1 MIRTIALI
9 PLAVALLTACQT
21 NDQLMF
27 VSQNTYGVKIGLGGE
42 AQPLTFAVGYSSY
55 DGAMMPALAR
65 VGSNGDVKVI
75 QGRHHYC
82 ASSDAVN
89 MAGCLANSSS
99 GSKDLPMAGREPSAP
114 QNGLVLSEDA
124 LSVVSSFGS
133 ESSAGQDTKSV
144 SSKLGKIFATGV
156 SAQRISEG
164 LKAELSYAN
173 SAACIQAINASGLDT
188 TTKAEFIRTK
198 C

>member
-1 MIRTIALI
+1 MTRLI
-9 PLAVALLTACQT
+9 VLVLLAAPLAACQT

-27 VSQNTYGVKIGLGGE
+27 VSQNTFGVKVGLGGE
-42 AQPLTFAVGYSSY
+42 AQPLTFVVGYSSY

-65 VGSNGDVKVI
+65 KGADGDIKVI

-82 ASSDAVN
+82 ASSDAAN
-89 MAGCLANSSS
+89 MAGCLAGSSS
-99 GSKDLPMAGREPSAP
+99 VSKDLPKAGEEASAP

-133 ESSAGQDTKSV
+133 ENRAGQDTQSV

-164 LKAELSYAN
+164 LKSELSYSN
-173 SAACIQAINASGLDT
+173 TAACIQAVNASVLDA
-188 TTKAEFIRTK
+188 TTKAELIRTK

>member
-1 MIRTIALI
+1 MKLHLLVAATLVGW
-9 PLAVALLTACQT
+9 PLAACQT

-27 VSQNTYGVKIGLGGE
+27 VSTNNLGVKVALGAE
-42 AQPLTFAVGYSSY
+42 TQPLTFNVGYGSY

-65 VGSNGDVKVI
+65 KGSDGEIKVI

-82 ASSDAVN
+82 ASSDASKLD
-89 MAGCLANSSS
+89 ACLASADKRTERS
-99 GSKDLPMAGREPSAP
+99 GEGP

-133 ESSAGQDTKSV
+133 DNRVTQSTNSV

-164 LKAELSYAN
+164 LKAELTYAN
-173 SAACIQAINASGLDT
+173 SAACITAINAGGFDAA
-188 TTKAEFIRTK
+188 TKAELIRAK

>member
-1 MIRTIALI
+1 MMKSIVLVLLVAV
-9 PLAVALLTACQT
+9 PLAACQT

-27 VSQNTYGVKIGLGGE
+27 VSQNTFGVKVGLGGD
-42 AQPLTFAVGYSSY
+42 AQPLTFVVGYSSY

-65 VGSNGDVKVI
+65 KGADGDIKVI

-82 ASSDAVN
+82 ASSDPAN
-89 MAGCLANSSS
+89 MAGCLADSSS
-99 GSKDLPMAGREPSAP
+99 GSKDLPMAGQEPSAP

-133 ESSAGQDTKSV
+133 ENRAGQNTQSV

-164 LKAELSYAN
+164 LKSELSYAN
-173 SAACIQAINASGLDT
+173 AAACIQAINASGLDA